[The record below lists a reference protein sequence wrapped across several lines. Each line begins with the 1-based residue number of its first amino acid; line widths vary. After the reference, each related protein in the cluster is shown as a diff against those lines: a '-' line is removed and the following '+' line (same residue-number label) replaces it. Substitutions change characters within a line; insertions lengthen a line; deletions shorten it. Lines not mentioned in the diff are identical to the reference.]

1 MAIVIP
7 ILTSYSDKGMK
18 QAFRDVQTADNK
30 FRAFGSAAQ
39 TAFMAAGIGAGL
51 FAVKL
56 GKDAVGA
63 AIDEQAELSRLNN
76 TLSTLGFA
84 AAGDSVSAFVD
95 DLRFATGVADSELR
109 PGMETLV
116 RATNDVGRAQEL
128 LTLAVDISAQKQ
140 LALSTVVSALAKAE
154 DGNTTALGKMNL
166 GIDKSILKSQTAR
179 ETFSQLAGVYGGAAA
194 VQARTLEGSL
204 KRLTDGLG
212 ELQESAGTGAI
223 EAFTDA
229 LGGTDDAGQ
238 DLAQTLRD
246 LQPVAENVGGIF
258 GEYAG
263 NLASLATVAGKATGK
278 IAEFGKT
285 SAIAGAAVGGLGQ
298 VAKFIA
304 VGPFITLV
312 NTLGNVVGMVR
323 QVTGESRIAAQALA
337 ALANARPPTNYGG
350 TGADPLAVQSARW
363 TQYAES
369 LGESVSYAG
378 GNLQEWLDDLHN
390 VEEQTTGGGSGSS
403 SGSVPANDKLAKSWD
418 RIAES
423 VAASRTALERAGD
436 QLEAARA
443 KVTAFANTTRDWL
456 TSGINIG
463 DAVETWLDDVGKLKE
478 LDKRIAEAITAGDE
492 DGAAKL
498 AAERAGMTVAA
509 SWYDGFTQQIADS
522 KAAAAALEQLVAT
535 LNPADTL
542 GNELLLE
549 QFRGMDPAAA
559 TAAINDLVARNLGP
573 AAAAALSETFGG
585 ASSVGTT
592 LATAFYGSGVT
603 AAQSQY
609 DAISTTL
616 EGKLAN
622 LYALGKKMGDT
633 VVDGWNSAI
642 AGLPADIKIPGS
654 RQPRAEAPVNV
665 TVNAGVGN
673 PVEIA
678 RAVDGVLK
686 QRTYRTGV

>member
-1 MAIVIP
+1 VAIVIP

-140 LALSTVVSALAKAE
+140 LALSSVVSALAKAE

-194 VQARTLEGSL
+194 VQARTLQGSL
-204 KRLTDGLG
+204 ARLTDGLG

-223 EAFTDA
+223 DAFTDA

-263 NLASLATVAGKATGK
+263 NLASLATVVGKATGK

-285 SAIAGAAVGGLGQ
+285 SAIAGAAVSGLGQ

-337 ALANARPPTNYGG
+337 ALANAKPPTNYGG

-363 TQYAES
+363 TQYAKS

-378 GNLQEWLDDLHN
+378 GNLQEWLDDLHA
-390 VEEQTTGGGSGSS
+390 VEDQTTGYGGSSG
-403 SGSVPANDKLAKSWD
+403 GSVPANDKLAKSWD
-418 RIAES
+418 RITAS
-423 VAASRTALERAGD
+423 VAASRTALERAST
-436 QLEAARA
+436 QLEAAKA

-456 TSGINIG
+456 TSGINLG
-463 DAVETWLDDVGKLKE
+463 DAVETWLQDVAKLAD

-592 LATAFYGSGVT
+592 LANEFYGSGVT